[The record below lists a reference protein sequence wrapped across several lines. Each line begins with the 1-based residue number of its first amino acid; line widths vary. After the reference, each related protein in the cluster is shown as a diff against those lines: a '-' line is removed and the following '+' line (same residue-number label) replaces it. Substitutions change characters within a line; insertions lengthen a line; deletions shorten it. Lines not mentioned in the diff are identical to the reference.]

1 MAMETKTHLHEVLQ
15 TEILARLPLKT
26 ISRFKSVCKKWK
38 STLESA
44 YFRRL
49 FLSLNRNSSSSSS
62 SSSWSLV
69 YGVDELIVFHGCNK
83 TWDLP
88 KSPPASL
95 IPSSFKRY
103 YIGDCDY
110 RDSSG
115 GLVLITDGSDKAY
128 CYVGSPVTQQWVKI
142 PPPPSDPTGV
152 STVFGLVTRLD
163 ADGVVLSFKV
173 IRLPSVKTADDF
185 YLLSVFVYSSETGV
199 WTSKV
204 IHCPHQIGN
213 LSNIN
218 LNGTVYFGCLSVPGI
233 LLAHD
238 FYSESD
244 QFRVVGLPDYPDYNK
259 DYKRTLTTSGG
270 FVMYVRALA
279 RKEETVLKIWRLS
292 NDDNGT
298 WELLWEV
305 SFPVIGNYAPMAMH
319 PFDVATVY
327 LWSQRDHHLVSCNLR
342 KQDYTV
348 LGDASSDGHQDCFV
362 DKSVCKQSVDELW
375 RPSSSL
381 DVDDEHLDFT
391 VCIWLFQFVIP
402 RWIESVPRPPQ
413 AEMID
418 TTSLLSHAAATH
430 ERMMKDIRNEEN
442 FWMEME

>member
-1 MAMETKTHLHEVLQ
+1 MAMETKTHLLEVLQ

-38 STLESA
+38 STIESA

-49 FLSLNRNSSSSSS
+49 FLSLNRNSS
-62 SSSWSLV
+62 WSLM
-69 YGVDELIVFHGCNK
+69 YGRDELILFRGHK
-83 TWDLP
+83 TRDDLP
-88 KSPPASL
+88 KSPAPL
-95 IPSSFKRY
+95 IPNSFRRY

-115 GLVLITDGSDKAY
+115 GLVLITDGSDKAR
-128 CYVGSPVTQQWVKI
+128 CYVGSPVLQQWIKI
-142 PPPPSDPTGV
+142 PPPPSDPKGD

-163 ADGVVLSFKV
+163 EDGVVSSFKV
-173 IRLPSVKTADDF
+173 VRIASYEATNDSLSSD
-185 YLLSVFVYSSETGV
+185 LSVLLYSSETGV
-199 WTSKV
+199 WTFKV
-204 IHCPHQIGN
+204 VHSPHQIGN
-213 LSNIN
+213 MSNIN
-218 LNGTVYFGCLSVPGI
+218 LNGTIYFGCLGVPGI

-270 FVMYVRALA
+270 SVVYVRTLA
-279 RKEETVLKIWRLS
+279 KKEETVLKIWRLN
-292 NDDNGT
+292 NDDDT

-305 SFPVIGNYAPMAMH
+305 GFPITGNYAPMAMH

-327 LWSQRDHHLVSCNLR
+327 LWSQQDHHLVSCNLR
-342 KQDYTV
+342 KGDYTV
-348 LGDASSDGHQDCFV
+348 LGDASNDGHQDCFI

-375 RPSSSL
+375 RSSSDL
-381 DVDDEHLDFT
+381 DEEDLNFQ

-402 RWIESVPRPPQ
+402 RWMESVPRPPQ

-430 ERMMKDIRNEEN
+430 ETRMRGIEEEEYFWNEVEHGRI
-442 FWMEME
+442 